1 MKTFIV
7 TLTFFLCSISIYAQD
22 KLTFK
27 YDTAGNQITRERIC
41 LNCNPLSR
49 SATTES
55 DSLGIADN
63 DLKTVTEFQLKSYP
77 NPVVDELY
85 VEWVNNP
92 EMLVAKIQ
100 LFSISSQLLY
110 DMNVNDRQGEQQI
123 NFSNFPAGIYNVV
136 IHYTNHSKKTFK
148 IIKK

>member
-7 TLTFFLCSISIYAQD
+7 TLTFLLCSISIYAQD
-22 KLTFK
+22 KLSFK

-41 LNCNPLSR
+41 LNCNPQSR
-49 SATTES
+49 SATTET
-55 DSLGIADN
+55 DSMDVAAD
-63 DLKTVTEFQLKSYP
+63 DLKAITEFQLKSYP

-85 VEWVNNP
+85 VEWINNP
-92 EMLVAKIQ
+92 ENLVAKIQ
-100 LFSISSQLLY
+100 LFSMNSQLLF
-110 DMNVNDRQGEQQI
+110 DMNIKEKQGEQTI

-136 IHYTNHSKKTFK
+136 IHYTNRSKKSFK